1 MKKSEKR
8 LLIFLGLVVGYFT
21 YDIFISK
28 SDDEDIQVKS
38 KQDIR
43 QPVDNEQISGTGK
56 KSRRKTTGIAKF
68 ASMDLSEISN
78 WNNDPFLGSFK
89 PELIDSL
96 QGSTPYI
103 LKAIAWRDE
112 MAHVIINNEVY
123 KLGEEKDGFL
133 VSEVRKNSVVCFK
146 NGQRF
151 VLTLGE

>member
-1 MKKSEKR
+1 MKKNEKR
-8 LLIFLGLVVGYFT
+8 LLIFLGIVVGYFVF
-21 YDIFISK
+21 DIFILK
-28 SDDEDIQVKS
+28 SDDEENQAKS
-38 KQDIR
+38 KQNLE
-43 QPVDNEQISGTGK
+43 QPEVNEQISDTGK
-56 KSRRKTTGIAKF
+56 KSMRKTTWNVKL
-68 ASMDLSEISN
+68 ASMDLSEIRN

-96 QGSTPYI
+96 QGSTPFV

>member
-8 LLIFLGLVVGYFT
+8 LLIFLGIAVVYFGF
-21 YDIFISK
+21 DIFILK
-28 SDDEDIQVKS
+28 SDDEEIQVKS
-38 KQDIR
+38 KQDLI
-43 QPVDNEQISGTGK
+43 QPEVNEQISDTGN
-56 KSRRKTTGIAKF
+56 KSRQKTTRKVKF
-68 ASMDLSEISN
+68 ASMDLSKINN

-96 QGSTPYI
+96 QGSTPFV